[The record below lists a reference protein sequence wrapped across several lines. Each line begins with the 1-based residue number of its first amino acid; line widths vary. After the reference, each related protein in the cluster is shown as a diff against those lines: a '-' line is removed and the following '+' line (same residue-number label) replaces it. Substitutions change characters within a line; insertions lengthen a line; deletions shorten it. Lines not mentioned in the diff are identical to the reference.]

1 MRRMAA
7 GVESRWSI
15 ISFATL
21 LLPMTLSE
29 FGSASQDALLIS
41 SSLVASREVDPG
53 TFGGTTSAAT
63 VDGAHFAR
71 AGATVSSPLFAK
83 MGAAAGEARNAINAF
98 AATGSLAAVAIPAEN
113 TVIFCTSGG
122 NCPTK
127 SAPGIGRS
135 SRRWRDRERRPA

>member
-41 SSLVASREVDPG
+41 SSLVASREV
-53 TFGGTTSAAT
+53 FN
-63 VDGAHFAR
+63 
-71 AGATVSSPLFAK
+71 SP
-83 MGAAAGEARNAINAF
+83 
-98 AATGSLAAVAIPAEN
+98 
-113 TVIFCTSGG
+113 
-122 NCPTK
+122 
-127 SAPGIGRS
+127 
-135 SRRWRDRERRPA
+135 SRRHRG